1 MWIRVS
7 FPTLQVHARKKK
19 GEKKDQKTAEAL
31 PAGDRMRLNISIRRT
46 ADDHVINPAFGLSA
60 AGGATQLLVHSTEEK
75 RAPQPSQ
82 PFARGRTCIIFLSF
96 HFIWFHMFHGAIY
109 SLLRVCVT
117 SIFIFKPLGPGADTG
132 WPLFK
137 CLLHSERIS
146 LQQSWWLCTIY
157 LISKLF
163 LFALAAI
170 LSYSTT
176 LITGPE

>member
-1 MWIRVS
+1 M
-7 FPTLQVHARKKK
+7 LGKKK

-96 HFIWFHMFHGAIY
+96 HFI
-109 SLLRVCVT
+109 
-117 SIFIFKPLGPGADTG
+117 
-132 WPLFK
+132 
-137 CLLHSERIS
+137 
-146 LQQSWWLCTIY
+146 
-157 LISKLF
+157 
-163 LFALAAI
+163 
-170 LSYSTT
+170 
-176 LITGPE
+176 